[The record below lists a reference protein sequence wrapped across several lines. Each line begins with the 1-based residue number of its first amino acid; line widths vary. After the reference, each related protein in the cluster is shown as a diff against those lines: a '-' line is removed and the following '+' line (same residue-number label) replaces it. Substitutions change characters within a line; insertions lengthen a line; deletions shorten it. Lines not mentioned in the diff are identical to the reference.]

1 MGDQQFEELTAQ
13 LMRELSTYGIDCAE
27 TQARLMIGHLQLVIE
42 KNKIVN
48 LTRILDP
55 VDGVTLHIV
64 DSLLP
69 LACDAVRSCDLKSF
83 VDIGTGAGFPGVPF
97 GILTSAKGTL
107 VDSVNKKVS
116 AVNEFIASLELPN
129 LSALHARVEE
139 LPSQGFVKEDIV
151 IARAV
156 AQSRVL
162 IEYATPLLRKNGI
175 LILEKA
181 LLSDEE
187 LEDARLT
194 ADICGL
200 SLVSRE
206 TFELPRELGHREI
219 LVYEKSRPSR
229 VKLPRRVGLAKSEP
243 LFKK

>member
-1 MGDQQFEELTAQ
+1 MEDQQFEELTVQ
-13 LMRELSTYGIDCAE
+13 LMRELAEYGIDCSEA
-27 TQARLMIGHLQLVIE
+27 QARLMVSHLKLVIE
-42 KNKIVN
+42 KNNVVN

-55 VDGVTLHIV
+55 VEGVTLHIV

-69 LACDAVRSCDLKSF
+69 LACEVVQRCDLKSF

-116 AVNEFIASLELPN
+116 AVNEFVSSLGLSN
-129 LSALHARVEE
+129 LKAIHARVEE
-139 LPSQGFVKEDIV
+139 LPSQGFAEEDVV

-187 LEDARLT
+187 LDDARRT
-194 ADICGL
+194 AEICGL

-206 TFELPRELGHREI
+206 TFELPRGLGHREI
-219 LVYEKSRPSR
+219 LVYEKKRASR
-229 VKLPRRVGLAKSEP
+229 VRLPRRVGMAKSDP

>member
-27 TQARLMIGHLQLVIE
+27 AQARLMIGHLQLVIE
-42 KNKIVN
+42 KNKVVN

-69 LACDAVRSCDLKSF
+69 LACDAVRTCDLKSF

-116 AVNEFIASLELPN
+116 AVNEFIVSLSLPN
-129 LSALHARVEE
+129 LSSLHARVEE
-139 LPSQGFVKEDIV
+139 LPSQGFVKEDVV

-162 IEYATPLLRKNGI
+162 IEYATPVLRKNGI

-187 LEDARLT
+187 LEDARRT

-219 LVYEKSRPSR
+219 LVYEKNRQSR
-229 VKLPRRVGLAKSEP
+229 VKLPRRVGLAKIEP